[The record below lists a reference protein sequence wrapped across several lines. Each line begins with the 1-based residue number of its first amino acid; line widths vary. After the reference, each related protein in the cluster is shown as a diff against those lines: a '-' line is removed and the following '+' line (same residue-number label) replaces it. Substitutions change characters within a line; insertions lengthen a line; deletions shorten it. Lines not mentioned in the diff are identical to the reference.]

1 MRIVLLGSGTSVPSP
16 LRAPPGLVVEGRDRC
31 QLVDPG
37 PGACHRLALAG
48 FSPPAIDDIV
58 ISHLH
63 PDHVCDLV
71 PFLFSLRNPRW
82 GEEVRWPRI
91 IAPLGFLDFYRELQ
105 VPYRRWLP
113 IPGEQIEILEWQG
126 ARIEAGKFFLTGHQ
140 VDHIDS
146 SLAWRW
152 VEDEGAVLV
161 FSGDTGFCDGIVD
174 AATDADLLLLECSA
188 PLGSDV
194 DGHLGPATG
203 SEVIRRSGARRVV
216 LVHLNPECDQVD
228 IVGQFDED
236 LIDRIEAGRDLESY
250 ET

>member
-1 MRIVLLGSGTSVPSP
+1 MRVLLLGSGTSVPSA
-16 LRAPPGLVVEGRDRC
+16 LRSPPGFLVEGSDRC

-82 GEEVRWPRI
+82 GKQVSWPRI
-91 IAPLGFLDFYRELQ
+91 IAPEGFLDFYRKLQ
-105 VPYRRWLP
+105 IPFGGWLP
-113 IPGEQIEILEWQG
+113 APGDEVEIVEWRG
-126 ARIEAGKFFLTGHQ
+126 EGIEAGKFFLTAHL

-152 VEDEGAVLV
+152 AEDGGAVLV
-161 FSGDTGFCDGIVD
+161 FSGDTGPCDGIVD

-188 PLGSDV
+188 PLGSAF
-194 DGHLGPATG
+194 DGHLCPESG